1 MNLDRFGAAYQPF
14 VLSLFRF
21 VTGLLLFQYGVAKLF
36 KFPVLPYFANLPPL
50 IVTAGG
56 IELVLG
62 ALLMIGLFTRPA
74 AFILS
79 GEMAFAYFIGH
90 MFKTGEPVFLP
101 LINGGTGA
109 ILFCFACMYLWTAG
123 PGPISVDAVLRKQ
136 SGLAPSNDGRVRQAA
151 Q

>member
-21 VTGLLLFQYGVAKLF
+21 ITGLLLLQYGVAKIF
-36 KFPVLPYFANLPPL
+36 KIPALPYFANPPPL
-50 IVTAGG
+50 IMTAGA

-62 ALLMIGLFTRPA
+62 ALLMIGLFSRLV

-79 GEMAFAYFIGH
+79 GEMAFAYFLGH
-90 MFKTGEPVFLP
+90 VFKTGEPVLLP

-123 PGPISVDAVLRKQ
+123 PGPISVDALVRKQ
-136 SGLAPSNDGRVRQAA
+136 SGLAPSNEGRIGEAA
-151 Q
+151 R